1 MEQPISLSP
10 GSHLPWLIR
19 RQGRITAAIVAI
31 AIAYL
36 ATRSLPDELNLL
48 IPYDIGVGV
57 YLVLTGALMRRASPE
72 DAAELSRR
80 GEPNNILIL
89 IAVIALSI
97 VSLVGVA
104 AMLNHPAG
112 RPRWVVNLHMT
123 TSLLAVIL
131 SWVLSH
137 IYFGF
142 HYMHLYYDDTIID
155 GKLIYSMGL
164 EFPQRETAD
173 FWDFMY
179 YSFTIAMC
187 YGTSDVN
194 VTSVRI
200 RRVTLLHAIFSFL
213 FVTSIIGF
221 VVNIISNVI

>member
-1 MEQPISLSP
+1 MEPISQSP
-10 GSHLPWLIR
+10 GSNLPWLIR
-19 RQGRITAAIVAI
+19 REGRIVATVVVIVV
-31 AIAYL
+31 AYL
-36 ATRSLPDELNLL
+36 LTRSLPDELKLL
-48 IPYDIGVGV
+48 IPYNLGVGV

-72 DAAELSRR
+72 DAAELSRK
-80 GEPNNILIL
+80 GEPNNILTL
-89 IAVIALSI
+89 IVVIALSV

-104 AMLNHPAG
+104 AMLNHPSG

-131 SWVLSH
+131 SWLLAH
-137 IYFGF
+137 IYFGL
-142 HYMHLYYDDTIID
+142 HYARLYYDDTLVD
-155 GKLIYSMGL
+155 GKLTYHRGL

-187 YGTSDVN
+187 YQTSDVT

-200 RRVTLLHAIFSFL
+200 RRVTLMHAIFSFL
-213 FVTSIIGF
+213 FVTAIIGF
-221 VVNIISNVI
+221 VVNVISNVT

>member
-1 MEQPISLSP
+1 MEQPISQSP

-19 RQGRITAAIVAI
+19 RQGRIVGTVVVI
-31 AIAYL
+31 AVTYL
-36 ATRSLPDELNLL
+36 LTRGLPNELKLL
-48 IPYDIGVGV
+48 IPYNLGVGV
-57 YLVLTGALMRRASPE
+57 YLVLTGALMKRASPE
-72 DAAELSRR
+72 DVAELSRK
-80 GEPNNILIL
+80 GEPNNVLTLI
-89 IAVIALSI
+89 IVIALSV

-104 AMLNHPAG
+104 AMLNHPSG

-131 SWVLSH
+131 SWLLAH
-137 IYFGF
+137 IYFGL
-142 HYMHLYYDDTIID
+142 HYARLYYDDTVVN
-155 GKLIYSMGL
+155 GKLTYHMGL

-187 YGTSDVN
+187 YQTSDVT

-200 RRVTLLHAIFSFL
+200 RRVTLVHAIFSFL
-213 FVTSIIGF
+213 FVTAIIGF
-221 VVNIISNVI
+221 VVNVISNVT

>member
-1 MEQPISLSP
+1 MEQPIFRSP
-10 GSHLPWLIR
+10 GGNLPWLIR
-19 RQGRITAAIVAI
+19 REGRMVATVVVI
-31 AIAYL
+31 AVAYL
-36 ATRSLPDELNLL
+36 ATRGLPDELNLL

-80 GEPNNILIL
+80 GEPNNILTL
-89 IAVIALSI
+89 IIVNALSI
-97 VSLVGVA
+97 ASLVGVA
-104 AMLNHPAG
+104 AMLNHPSG

-123 TSLLAVIL
+123 TSLLAVVL
-131 SWVLSH
+131 SWLLAH
-137 IYFGF
+137 IYFGL
-142 HYMHLYYDDTIID
+142 HYARLYYDDTLVD
-155 GKLIYSMGL
+155 GKLTYQKGL

-187 YGTSDVN
+187 YQTSDVT

-200 RRVTLLHAIFSFL
+200 RRVTLVHAIFSFL
-213 FVTSIIGF
+213 FVTAIIGF
-221 VVNIISNVI
+221 VVT